1 MIDLTTLLSK
11 CRLAAR
17 HVLTV
22 GVLHHSERN
31 IAFAFLGCL
40 TLALVLPLLQ
50 TLHPIFGA
58 VGTPLEERRAPSPV
72 PSPSLLLGT
81 TGEFATAL
89 NNWFDD
95 RVGFRDLFIRTKN
108 QIDYTFFSTSKKVYI
123 GSNGWLFLRGEGH
136 AVSELDSDGL
146 LALEESYV
154 NLAQRLRQKGIRLIV
169 LGYPRKLAI
178 YPEMAPAELRGA
190 SRSGNYDKF
199 RRFLADRTDLQFI
212 DAEPLLRQ
220 EKNETTEHLYYQTDM
235 HVTTIAE
242 IPVVKEIVAAI
253 ARAENRPDIRWS
265 ETFTLQ
271 HRRWDYGADAR
282 FLAVLSSPKEEI
294 PDFADAHRIGA
305 TEADGNWLLPD
316 SHILDRADDG
326 NGRSFDWEFRALPE
340 LCSRRLPGMVL
351 FGNSFSDMLWDVG
364 LHRYFCFIR
373 RARNPVSR
381 LKLFYD
387 TIPPGTKYFIF
398 QYYEP
403 WVVRD
408 APTLNAAALK

>member
-11 CRLAAR
+11 CWLPIR
-17 HVLTV
+17 HGRTA

-50 TLHPIFGA
+50 TLHPIFGRIVA
-58 VGTPLEERRAPSPV
+58 PLEERRAPSPF
-72 PSPSLLLGT
+72 PSPLLLLGT

-108 QIDYTFFSTSKKVYI
+108 QIDYTFFRTSKKVHI

-136 AVSELDSDGL
+136 AIARLHDDGL
-146 LALEESYV
+146 SALEESYV
-154 NLAQRLRQKGIRLIV
+154 TLAERLREKGVRLIV
-169 LGYPRKLAI
+169 VGYPSKLAI
-178 YPEMAPAELRGA
+178 YPEMAPAELRA
-190 SRSGNYDKF
+190 AAHNDNYDKF
-199 RRFLADRTDLQFI
+199 RRFLANRTDLQFI

-220 EKNETTEHLYYQTDM
+220 ERKETTEHLYYQTDM
-235 HVTTIAE
+235 HVTPVAD
-242 IPVVKEIVAAI
+242 IPVVKKIVATI
-253 ARAENRPDIRWS
+253 AQAENRPEIRWD
-265 ETFTLQ
+265 EKLTLQ
-271 HRRWDYGADAR
+271 HGRWGNGADAR
-282 FLAVLSSPKEEI
+282 FLAVLSSPREEI
-294 PDFADAHRIGA
+294 PDFVGAYRIGA
-305 TEADGNWLLPD
+305 TEADGNWFLPD
-316 SHILDRADDG
+316 PDIPQRADDG
-326 NGRSFDWEFRALPE
+326 IGRPFDWEFRSLPE
-340 LCSRRLPGMVL
+340 LCAQRLPGMVL
-351 FGNSFSDMLWDVG
+351 FGNSFSDMLWYVG

-403 WVVRD
+403 WVARD
-408 APTLNAAALK
+408 APTFNTPALN

>member
-11 CRLAAR
+11 CRLAAHCVR
-17 HVLTV
+17 NIAAIRA
-22 GVLHHSERN
+22 ERN

-40 TLALVLPLLQ
+40 TLGLVLPLLQ
-50 TLHPIFGA
+50 TLHPIR
-58 VGTPLEERRAPSPV
+58 GTVVAPLEERRAPSPF
-72 PSPSLLLGT
+72 PLPLLLLGT

-95 RVGFRDLFIRTKN
+95 RIGFRDLFIRTKN

-136 AVSELDSDGL
+136 AIAQLHDDGL
-146 LALEESYV
+146 SALEESYV
-154 NLAQRLRQKGIRLIV
+154 TLAERLREKGVRLIV
-169 LGYPRKLAI
+169 VGYPSKSAI
-178 YPEMAPAELRGA
+178 YPEMAPAELRTA
-190 SRSGNYDKF
+190 SRSDNYDKF

-212 DAEPLLRQ
+212 DAEPLLRR
-220 EKNETTEHLYYQTDM
+220 ERKETTEHLYYQTDM
-235 HVTTIAE
+235 HVTPVAD
-242 IPVVKEIVAAI
+242 IPVVKKIVATI
-253 ARAENRPDIRWS
+253 AEAENRPDVSWD
-265 ETFTLQ
+265 EKFTLQ
-271 HRRWDYGADAR
+271 HGRWSNGADAR

-294 PDFADAHRIGA
+294 PDFADAYRIGA
-305 TEADGNWLLPD
+305 TEADGNWFLPD
-316 SHILDRADDG
+316 PYVLERADDG
-326 NGRSFDWEFRALPE
+326 NGRPFDWEFRSLPE
-340 LCSRRLPGMVL
+340 LCAQRLPGMVL
-351 FGNSFSDMLWDVG
+351 FGNSFSDMLWYVG

-373 RARNPVSR
+373 RARNPISR

-408 APTLNAAALK
+408 APTLNAPTLN